1 MRRLQEFCEPE
12 TAGGEQEVLQAAQ
25 SRGKT
30 IIRTSIIGILANV
43 SLSAFK
49 AVIGLVSGSIAIVLD
64 AVNNISDAASSL
76 ITIIGTK
83 LAAKEPDRKHPF
95 GHGRIE
101 YLSAMIIAVLVL
113 YAGLTS
119 FVESV
124 KKILHPETPDY
135 SVLALV
141 IVGTAVFVK
150 IILGRYVKRVGE
162 RVNSES
168 LINSGKDAMLDSV
181 ISASTLV
188 AAILFLTTG
197 VSLEAWLGAAISL
210 VIIKSGVDM
219 LRETISQLL
228 GERAD
233 VELAHAIKETVRTF
247 PQVRGVYDLV
257 LNNYG
262 PDTFNGSLHIEV
274 PDTCSAAELDE
285 LLRQITIRVLQE
297 HNVILTAIGVY
308 SYNTRHDHAFEMEE
322 QIQGILKGHSE
333 VIQMH
338 GFYVNEER
346 RTIRFDVVISFDAK
360 DRRAVYTEIYKEV
373 TQMFPQYDVQ
383 IAMDTDFSES

>member
-322 QIQGILKGHSE
+322 QIQGILKGYSE